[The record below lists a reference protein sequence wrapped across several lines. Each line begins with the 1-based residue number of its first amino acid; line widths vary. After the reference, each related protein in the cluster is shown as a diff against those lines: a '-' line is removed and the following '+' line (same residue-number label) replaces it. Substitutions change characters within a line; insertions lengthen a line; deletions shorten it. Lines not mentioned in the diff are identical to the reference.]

1 MNFQVG
7 EFAKWNHLV
16 RHFLGEDFFEDIVGA
31 VRKQEP
37 LTDVYHGKRE
47 VIVVV
52 DLPGLERVEAV
63 KMQVE
68 GDTLHLRG
76 EFPTPYRGYEVQI
89 AERKKGEFHKQIPL
103 GTTVSRNSSTMR
115 YRKGVLEIRFP
126 KE

>member
-1 MNFQVG
+1 MNFQAK
-7 EFAKWNHLV
+7 EFAQWNQLV
-16 RHFLGEDFFEDIVGA
+16 RHFLGEDFFEDIVSV

-52 DLPGLERVEAV
+52 DLPGLESVEAV

-68 GDTLHLRG
+68 GDTLLLRG
-76 EFPTPYRGYEVQI
+76 EFPAPYRGYTAHF
-89 AERKKGEFHKQIPL
+89 AERKKGEFHKQIAL
-103 GTTVSRNSSTMR
+103 GTKVSKDSSTMR